1 MHKITT
7 NKITNIIEIVT
18 NKKVKVKIK
27 VIIKI
32 KVNKKQEG

>member
-18 NKKVKVKIK
+18 KKKVKVKIK